1 MRLWEYINSKYYDEE
16 DLNYP
21 YYPWFKKES
30 MAVQHMFLEIYER
43 VSLYLTNW
51 NYKNYITIR
60 DLIETDDKY
69 SHDYCI
75 CVAMRILGFEH
86 WNLYYFYNMTPSK
99 LYELMDKKMEYG
111 IKKIKMA
118 KKLNTLA
125 KDFE

>member
-1 MRLWEYINSKYYDEE
+1 MSMFDYMYTKYTEE
-16 DLNYP
+16 DDLNYP
-21 YYPWFKKES
+21 YYPWFRKES
-30 MAVQHMFLEIYER
+30 KEIQKMFLSVYEG

-51 NYKNYITIR
+51 NYLNYITIR

-69 SHDYCI
+69 SHDYCV
-75 CVAMRILGFEH
+75 CLAMRILGFEH
-86 WNLYYFYNMTPSK
+86 WNLYYFYNMSPSK

-111 IKKIKMA
+111 IKKIKML